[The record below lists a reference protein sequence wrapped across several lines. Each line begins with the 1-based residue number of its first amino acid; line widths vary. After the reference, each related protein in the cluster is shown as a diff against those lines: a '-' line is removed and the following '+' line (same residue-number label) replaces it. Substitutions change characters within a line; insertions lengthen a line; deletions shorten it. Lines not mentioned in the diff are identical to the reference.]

1 MNYATMSKAELLREI
16 AALLAE
22 REKAATDAPDRNY
35 HKANNTLQRNQQQPG
50 EMLAGVEGQTHIC
63 DKGIKSHEATLRL
76 AIESAGLGTFDY
88 YPTSGELVWSDQARQ
103 QFGLPPDAAV
113 DYSVFLAGLHPEDRK
128 RIDQIIRKT
137 LRPDNNGDYAAEFR
151 TIGIQ
156 DGKERWLAA
165 RGRALFN
172 GSGNPVRLIGTTLD
186 ITESKQAESEI
197 ERLASFP
204 QLNPNPII
212 EIDNIGQITF
222 CNSAA
227 LEVMEKAGIND
238 IGAFIPPDLKEIL
251 GAMKNKQLQVYYREI
266 DILEFTFGEYIQ
278 RVPHF
283 QTIRIYAT
291 DITARKQA
299 EKELKQAYGEMELRV
314 MERTAK
320 LANAV
325 HALQKEIVERKR
337 AEAALITSADEIQDL
352 YDHAPCGYHSLDKNG
367 LIVRINATELRW
379 LGYTKDEVVGKL
391 KLTNLMTASSIKR
404 FKETFPK
411 LKSKGQIYDLEQEM
425 LRKDG
430 TILPVSLS
438 ATAIYDSNGNFV
450 MSRSTAFDISE
461 RKQAEIALHTE
472 AAERLRTLEQLRQ
485 KDRIMMHQS
494 RLAAMGEMLSNIAH
508 QWRQPLN
515 TLGLVIQR
523 LPFFYET
530 DEFNR
535 EFLESSANEAMKL
548 IQHMSR
554 TIDDFRGFF
563 KTDKE
568 MVTFEVN
575 QIIKQTLSL
584 IEASIKQEQITISIC
599 SEGNP
604 IILGYPNEYSQV
616 LLSILNNAKDIF
628 SEKKTKKA
636 QLKIH
641 SCMEGET
648 SVVTISDNAGGIP
661 EDIIDKIFD
670 PYFTTKGPDKGT
682 GIGLFIAKNII
693 ENSMKGKLTAR
704 NAADGAEFRIEA

>member
-16 AALLAE
+16 AVLLAE
-22 REKAATDAPDRNY
+22 REKAATDAPDRHY
-35 HKANNTLQRNQQQPG
+35 HKANNTLQRHQQPG

-367 LIVRINATELRW
+367 LIVRMNATELRW

-391 KLTNLMTASSIKR
+391 KLTDLMTASSIKR

-411 LKSKGQIYDLEQEM
+411 LKSKGQIYDLEQEL

-530 DEFNR
+530 NEFNR

-568 MVTFEVN
+568 MITFEVN
-575 QIIKQTLSL
+575 QIIRQTISL
-584 IEASIKQEQITISIC
+584 IDASFKQEQIKITIGT
-599 SEGNP
+599 EGNP
-604 IILGYPNEYSQV
+604 CILGYPNEYSQV
-616 LLSILNNAKDIF
+616 LLSILHNAKDVF
-628 SEKKTKKA
+628 SEKKRKA
-636 QLKIH
+636 AQVNIH
-641 SCMEGET
+641 SSMEGEKV
-648 SVVTISDNAGGIP
+648 VVTISDNAGGIA

-704 NAADGAEFRIEA
+704 NAADGAEFRIEV

>member
-16 AALLAE
+16 AVLLAE
-22 REKAATDAPDRNY
+22 REKAATDVPDRHY
-35 HKANNTLQRNQQQPG
+35 HKANNTLQRHQQPG

-266 DILEFTFGEYIQ
+266 DILGFTFGEYIQ

-367 LIVRINATELRW
+367 LIVRMNATELRW

-391 KLTNLMTASSIKR
+391 KLTDLMTASSIKR

-411 LKSKGQIYDLEQEM
+411 LKSKGQIYDLEQEL

-530 DEFNR
+530 NEFNR

-568 MVTFEVN
+568 MITFEVN
-575 QIIKQTLSL
+575 QIIRQTISL
-584 IEASIKQEQITISIC
+584 IDASFKQEQIKITIGT
-599 SEGNP
+599 EGNP
-604 IILGYPNEYSQV
+604 CILGYPNEYSQV
-616 LLSILNNAKDIF
+616 LLSILHNAKDVF
-628 SEKKTKKA
+628 SEKKRKA
-636 QLKIH
+636 AQVNIH
-641 SCMEGET
+641 SSMEGEKV
-648 SVVTISDNAGGIP
+648 VVTISDNAGGIA

-704 NAADGAEFRIEA
+704 NAADGAEFRIEV